1 MSCLRVAPPG
11 RWSRFRT
18 RPVLPRLGA
27 VAGCWI
33 RLARLLALAFSRT
46 RRSAAGPR
54 SGAKLWA
61 AAQIRET
68 ATFRLVNFLTGF
80 WSGNAFQISTRRGP
94 GQRFAK
100 RERSP
105 APLKRAAPGLIWLG
119 EVKTAMWLLRSMV
132 NVSTLGFSL
141 SRQYRD

>member
-1 MSCLRVAPPG
+1 MSVGCGGILDPAGPFT
-11 RWSRFRT
+11 S
-18 RPVLPRLGA
+18 LGLM
-27 VAGCWI
+27 GHETE
-33 RLARLLALAFSRT
+33 R
-46 RRSAAGPR
+46 AGPR

-80 WSGNAFQISTRRGP
+80 WPGNAFQISTRRGP

-100 RERSP
+100 WERSP
-105 APLKRAAPGLIWLG
+105 APLKRAASGLIWLG

-141 SRQYRD
+141 SRQYRDHDMNPSSA